1 MNKRTIIYIIIS
13 AICVIAIIAGV
24 YYQIFGS
31 KNDNT
36 NTLTNEN
43 NVIVNEDGVIDPE
56 ELKKEFNS
64 LFDNSFNDQGYD
76 TSAVTKITG
85 LEEQDIIY
93 AAYNIIDE
101 KDEKYSVNINL
112 PVFNVQGDVATEFN
126 NTTQTIF
133 ANKANEVLGNSQVY
147 TIYNVEYTSYLNEN
161 ILSVVIKST
170 LKEGNNPQRII
181 VQTYNYDITT
191 GQKVSLN
198 DVLTEKGISTKEV
211 NKTIEK
217 QVNEA
222 NKRAEAVA
230 QALAQIGQAVY
241 KRDINNAMYV
251 TDNVNHF
258 FIGLD
263 GEIYIIYPYG
273 NSNFTSEMDVIKI

>member
-93 AAYNIIDE
+93 AAYNIKEE
-101 KDEKYSVNINL
+101 K
-112 PVFNVQGDVATEFN
+112 
-126 NTTQTIF
+126 
-133 ANKANEVLGNSQVY
+133 
-147 TIYNVEYTSYLNEN
+147 
-161 ILSVVIKST
+161 
-170 LKEGNNPQRII
+170 
-181 VQTYNYDITT
+181 
-191 GQKVSLN
+191 
-198 DVLTEKGISTKEV
+198 
-211 NKTIEK
+211 
-217 QVNEA
+217 
-222 NKRAEAVA
+222 
-230 QALAQIGQAVY
+230 
-241 KRDINNAMYV
+241 
-251 TDNVNHF
+251 
-258 FIGLD
+258 
-263 GEIYIIYPYG
+263 
-273 NSNFTSEMDVIKI
+273 